1 MNLHF
6 IKKSSGTFH
15 VKFSNIPF
23 YKFFLLRSMYS
34 HVKICFWVFLG
45 LTSSLKNNKEKTKF
59 ILYIYLP
66 YLIIP
71 LFWWW
76 HSWSVIWATLHNNVY
91 PCNWKANIQMEALL
105 LKSHF
110 RSLVFTQAFRIH
122 SFQQPILHNITSP
135 LPLLLPPLLFHVLYW
150 IDNYPRTKASHLHRF
165 CQPFW
170 YTVSQRLW
178 LKPLSL
184 LWQIEENSFR
194 ITNFPKS
201 KTGALT
207 STPKAT
213 PWYWEH
219 DFRCQKRLV

>member
-1 MNLHF
+1 MFTPATEKRTYKWKHCSWNL
-6 IKKSSGTFH
+6 ILE
-15 VKFSNIPF
+15 VLC
-23 YKFFLLRSMYS
+23 LLR
-34 HVKICFWVFLG
+34 HFA
-45 LTSSLKNNKEKTKF
+45 F
-59 ILYIYLP
+59 ILFSSRFFTTSHSLP
-66 YLIIP
+66 
-71 LFWWW
+71 
-76 HSWSVIWATLHNNVY
+76 
-91 PCNWKANIQMEALL
+91 
-105 LKSHF
+105 
-110 RSLVFTQAFRIH
+110 
-122 SFQQPILHNITSP
+122 
-135 LPLLLPPLLFHVLYW
+135 PLLLPPLLFHVLYW

-213 PWYWEH
+213 PRYWEH
-219 DFRCQKRLV
+219 DFRCQEEASVIIVMSMVRKQIEIWYLQPYFSECWKKSVPRKHILSWCEVLLLVQHNTPKWGRNFVQE